1 MYWVYYVTRET
12 PCHNRKRY
20 SIRFTA
26 IAGKRFQIDFGD
38 VNISIIQPFNSLY
51 GFILFIFLFS
61 FCPPFISLCDT
72 LSPILVWIHA
82 KRRLETI
89 NKQNQIYSKGTRE
102 PHVTRRHSFIV
113 IVAGVQFL
121 HRKWAAVWCDNWWW
135 TAALHRLPTPKC
147 NPNCILF
154 AHIQFGIFLARIK

>member
-113 IVAGVQFL
+113 IVAGVHYCAFFSNAKTLLPLAQTAFCIKSITFVMIYFAIDL
-121 HRKWAAVWCDNWWW
+121 PMRKKQNY
-135 TAALHRLPTPKC
+135 
-147 NPNCILF
+147 I
-154 AHIQFGIFLARIK
+154 